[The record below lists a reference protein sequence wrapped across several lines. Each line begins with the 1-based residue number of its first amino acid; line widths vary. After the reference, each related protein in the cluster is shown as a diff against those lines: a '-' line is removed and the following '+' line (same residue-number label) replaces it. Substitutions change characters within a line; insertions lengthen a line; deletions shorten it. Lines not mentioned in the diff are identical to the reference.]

1 MHILGERKR
10 IKRRILKEN
19 PDLGTD
25 ILNCKRADLFS
36 IQQDLTRFRRVKP
49 QQQFHDRAL
58 PGPVEPGQHHALP
71 CTQLKRHI
79 LQCIF
84 LGVRV
89 AEEDMLKAD

>member
-36 IQQDLTRFRRVKP
+36 IQ
-49 QQQFHDRAL
+49 
-58 PGPVEPGQHHALP
+58 
-71 CTQLKRHI
+71 
-79 LQCIF
+79 
-84 LGVRV
+84 LGVLIIAILLLV
-89 AEEDMLKAD
+89 FALFATFISSKKLLKP